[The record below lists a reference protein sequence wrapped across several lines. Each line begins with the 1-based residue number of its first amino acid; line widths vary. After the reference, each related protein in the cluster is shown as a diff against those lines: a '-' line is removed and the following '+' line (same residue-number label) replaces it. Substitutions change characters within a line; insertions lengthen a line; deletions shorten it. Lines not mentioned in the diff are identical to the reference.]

1 MRRVD
6 IVKLALSAC
15 AALLLGWGI
24 RTNQTAYRWAG
35 IACLA
40 AAVALRFIRPRTP
53 LT

>member
-6 IVKLALSAC
+6 LFKLALSVC

-24 RTNQTAYRWAG
+24 RTDQGAYRWAG

-40 AAVALRFIRPRTP
+40 AAVTLRFIRPRTP
-53 LT
+53 LN